1 VLERPELIERGGQ
14 DALRP
19 GSTRQTRGRA
29 AAHLLIAAVVG
40 FGGCAEQPARP
51 RSSAPPINLS
61 GYSPAFKE
69 GFQHGC
75 DAARGTPRRDSKRFE
90 ADAQYAQG
98 WQDGRA
104 ICGKR

>member
-1 VLERPELIERGGQ
+1 LSAR
-14 DALRP
+14 
-19 GSTRQTRGRA
+19 SRA
-29 AAHLLIAAVVG
+29 AAQLLVAAAIG
-40 FGGCAEQPARP
+40 LGGCAQQQAKP
-51 RSSAPPINLS
+51 RASPPPVNLS

-75 DAARGTPRRDSKRFE
+75 DSARGNPKRDAKRFE
-90 ADAQYAQG
+90 AESQYAQG

>member
-1 VLERPELIERGGQ
+1 MKGSGKIERGPK
-14 DALRP
+14 DAAPL
-19 GSTRQTRGRA
+19 GGTRRTGRCA
-29 AAHLLIAAVVG
+29 AAHLLIAAAIG
-40 FGGCAEQPARP
+40 LGGCAQQPAQP
-51 RSSAPPINLS
+51 RSASPPVNLS

-75 DAARGTPRRDSKRFE
+75 DSARGDPRRDAKRFE
-90 ADAQYAQG
+90 AEAQYAQG